1 MKRSLFLLSIL
12 LLALL
17 CFYACTTVSPSFPPS
32 VDYTDGRSVMREIE
46 VVRGLMSEKP
56 LDGLL
61 RAKRLTL
68 YTESTDE
75 INTLYQDAQS
85 AVEKLFFKAVE
96 NGTWDEALKI
106 FRSLT
111 ALGYTPAQWNEQ
123 KLLSAQRNQWKE
135 KKFDALIQNT
145 ARLSDG
151 VNDAPSLETVRK
163 MMKGTVTVWVDR
175 GMTIEKGLGRADRMI
190 GSGFFIDANGYL
202 ITNYHVIQSE
212 VDPEYE
218 GFSRVYI
225 KRAENPTVRIPA
237 KVVGWDTTFDLALLK
252 TEINPEVYFQLG
264 SSEDLNIGS
273 RIYAIGS
280 PAGLEQ
286 TLTSGIVSAQ
296 NRRLL
301 SLGSVLQIDA
311 PVNHGSSGGPIID
324 EAGRVQAI
332 VFAGLERNEGLNFAI
347 PVELLRLILPQLYA
361 GGEIVHAWMSCYG
374 VSVKESPQ
382 QAAGTELVYAV
393 PGSSASVIPA
403 GAVITHLNERAVSS
417 LEALQA
423 ALMRLS
429 AGTIVKVSGYA
440 PLHTPAA
447 NAARATGSDIA
458 ANVSIAPDAIGSST
472 GNTENANVSS
482 DHSAGDTTNISTG
495 DTAGTTSDA
504 ADNMGRAERSEHCW
518 EKTRQDWYVQLEA
531 RPKQPAELVYRKDS
545 RARAMLPVYGM
556 YLENAGGK
564 KSFRITEVIP
574 GSYADETGF
583 SAGDYLEIHK
593 MEVQKA
599 EEVLFTRIYTK
610 RRKSAYLDTFMD
622 IWAYLDN
629 PSYF

>member
-1 MKRSLFLLSIL
+1 MRLGRFSYNISALIVLLVT
-12 LLALL
+12 
-17 CFYACTTVSPSFPPS
+17 FGACTSVTPSFSQS
-32 VDYTDGRSVMREIE
+32 VNYADGRSVTREIE
-46 VVRGLMSEKP
+46 AVRGLIAEKP
-56 LDGLL
+56 LEALL

-68 YTESTDE
+68 YTERTDE
-75 INTLYQDAQS
+75 INTLYQDSKS
-85 AVEKLFFKAVE
+85 AVEELFFKAVE

-111 ALGYTPAQWNEQ
+111 VLGHTPAQWSEQ
-123 KLLSAQRNQWKE
+123 KLIAAQRDKWKE
-135 KKFDALIQNT
+135 KKFDALIQDT
-145 ARLSDG
+145 ARLSGG
-151 VNDAPSLETVRK
+151 VHDAPSLETVRK

-252 TEINPEVYFQLG
+252 MEINPEVYFQLG

-361 GGEIVHAWMSCYG
+361 GGETVHAWMSCYG

-382 QAAGTELVYAV
+382 QTAGTELVYAV

-403 GAVITHLNERAVSS
+403 GAVITHLNGRAVPS

-423 ALMRLS
+423 ELMRLS

-440 PLHTPAA
+440 PLHT
-447 NAARATGSDIA
+447 
-458 ANVSIAPDAIGSST
+458 SST
-472 GNTENANVSS
+472 NDARPSGSGADTTGTTGNANVSTAPDS
-482 DHSAGDTTNISTG
+482 IGSSGNSAVGTAHISTG
-495 DTAGTTSDA
+495 DTAGATSDA
-504 ADNMGRAERSEHCW
+504 ADNMGGAERKEHRW
-518 EKTRQDWYVQLEA
+518 EKTRQDWYVQLET
-531 RPKQPAELVYRKDS
+531 RPEQPAELVYRKDS

-556 YLENAGGK
+556 YLESAGGK

-599 EEVLFTRIYTK
+599 EEALFTRIYTK

>member
-1 MKRSLFLLSIL
+1 MKRPLFLLSVL
-12 LLALL
+12 LIALL
-17 CFYACTTVSPSFPPS
+17 CFYSCTTVTPSFPPS
-32 VDYTDGRSVMREIE
+32 IDYTDSRSVTREMEAVRSLIE
-46 VVRGLMSEKP
+46 EKP
-56 LDGLL
+56 LDALL
-61 RAKRLTL
+61 RVKRLIL
-68 YTESTDE
+68 YTENTGE
-75 INTLYQDAQS
+75 TNTLYQEVKS
-85 AVEKLFFKAVE
+85 SVEKLFLQTIE
-96 NGTWDEALKI
+96 NDKWEEALKI

-111 ALGYTPAQWNEQ
+111 ALGHPPAQWSEQ
-123 KLLSAQRNQWKE
+123 KLMSAQRNKWKE
-135 KKFDALIQNT
+135 KKFDALVQGT
-145 ARLSDG
+145 AGLSDG

-225 KRAENPTVRIPA
+225 KRAENPTVRMPA

-264 SSEDLNIGS
+264 SSEDLNIGTK
-273 RIYAIGS
+273 IYAIGS

-361 GGEIVHAWMSCYG
+361 GGETVHAWMSCYG

-393 PGSSASVIPA
+393 PGSSASAIPA
-403 GAVITHLNERAVSS
+403 GALITHLNGKAVPG
-417 LEALQA
+417 LEPLQA
-423 ALMRLS
+423 ELMRLS
-429 AGTIVKVSGYA
+429 AGTIVKLSGYA
-440 PLHTPAA
+440 PMSAPITNEAYA
-447 NAARATGSDIA
+447 SGSDA
-458 ANVSIAPDAIGSST
+458 DTNSSADNAMKRT
-472 GNTENANVSS
+472 GE
-482 DHSAGDTTNISTG
+482 
-495 DTAGTTSDA
+495 A
-504 ADNMGRAERSEHCW
+504 ADSGVETQQRERSW
-518 EKTRQDWYVQLEA
+518 DKIRQDWYVQLEV

-545 RARAMLPVYGM
+545 RARAMLPLYGI
-556 YLENAGGK
+556 YLESAGGK
-564 KSFRITEVIP
+564 KSFRITDVVP

-583 SAGDYLEIHK
+583 SAGDYLEIRT
-593 MEVQKA
+593 MEIQKA
-599 EEVLFTRIYTK
+599 QEAVYTQIYTK
-610 RRKSAYLDTFMD
+610 RRKSAYLDTFID

>member
-1 MKRSLFLLSIL
+1 MRLGRFLYNISALIVL
-12 LLALL
+12 LVT
-17 CFYACTTVSPSFPPS
+17 FGACTSVTPSFSQS
-32 VDYTDGRSVMREIE
+32 VNYADGRSVTREIE
-46 VVRGLMSEKP
+46 AVRGLIAEKP
-56 LDGLL
+56 LDALL

-68 YTESTDE
+68 YTERTDE
-75 INTLYQDAQS
+75 INTLYQDSKS
-85 AVEKLFFKAVE
+85 AVEEVFFKAVE

-111 ALGYTPAQWNEQ
+111 VLGHTPAQWSEQ
-123 KLLSAQRNQWKE
+123 KLIAAQRDKWKE
-135 KKFDALIQNT
+135 KKFDALIQDT
-145 ARLSDG
+145 ARLSGG
-151 VNDAPSLETVRK
+151 VHDAPSLETVRK

-361 GGEIVHAWMSCYG
+361 GGETVHAWMSCYG

-403 GAVITHLNERAVSS
+403 GAVITHLNGRAVPC

-423 ALMRLS
+423 ELMRLS

-440 PLHTPAA
+440 PLHTSST
-447 NAARATGSDIA
+447 NDARPSGSGADTAGTTGN
-458 ANVSIAPDAIGSST
+458 ANVSTAPDAIGSS
-472 GNTENANVSS
+472 GN
-482 DHSAGDTTNISTG
+482 SAVGTAHISTG
-495 DTAGTTSDA
+495 DTAGATSDA
-504 ADNMGRAERSEHCW
+504 ADNMGGAERKEHRW

-531 RPKQPAELVYRKDS
+531 RPEQPAELVYRKDS
-545 RARAMLPVYGM
+545 RARAMLPAYGM
-556 YLENAGGK
+556 YLESAGGK

-599 EEVLFTRIYTK
+599 EEALFTRIYTK

>member
-1 MKRSLFLLSIL
+1 MRLSRFSCNIS
-12 LLALL
+12 ALIVL
-17 CFYACTTVSPSFPPS
+17 VVTFGACTSVTPSFS
-32 VDYTDGRSVMREIE
+32 QNVDYTDGRSVTREIE
-46 VVRGLMSEKP
+46 AVRALIAEKP
-56 LDGLL
+56 LDALL

-68 YTESTDE
+68 YTESTGE
-75 INTLYQDAQS
+75 TNTLYQDSKS
-85 AVEKLFFKAVE
+85 AVEKLFFKDVE
-96 NGTWDEALKI
+96 NGEWEDALKL
-106 FRSLT
+106 FHSLT
-111 ALGYTPAQWNEQ
+111 ALGEAPAQWSEQ
-123 KLLSAQRNQWKE
+123 KLIAAQRDKWKE
-135 KKFDALIQNT
+135 KKFDALIQDT
-145 ARLSDG
+145 ARLSGG
-151 VNDAPSLETVRK
+151 VHDAPSLETVRK

-175 GMTIEKGLGRADRMI
+175 GMTIEKGLGMADRMI
-190 GSGFFIDANGYL
+190 GSGFFIDANGYV

-237 KVVGWDTTFDLALLK
+237 KVVGWDTIFDLALLK
-252 TEINPEVYFQLG
+252 TEIDPEVYFQLG

-361 GGEIVHAWMSCYG
+361 GGETVHAWMSSYG

-382 QAAGTELVYAV
+382 QEAGTELVYAV

-403 GAVITHLNERAVSS
+403 GSVITHLNGRKVPN

-423 ALMRLS
+423 ELMRLA

-440 PLHTPAA
+440 PLHTSST
-447 NAARATGSDIA
+447 NDARSSGLGTDEAGNTGN
-458 ANVSIAPDAIGSST
+458 ANVST
-472 GNTENANVSS
+472 GNT
-482 DHSAGDTTNISTG
+482 AGV
-495 DTAGTTSDA
+495 TSDA
-504 ADNMGRAERSEHCW
+504 VGNIGGAEQREHRW
-518 EKTRQDWYVQLEA
+518 EKIRQDWYVQLEA
-531 RPKQPAELVYRKDS
+531 RPKQPAELVYQKDS
-545 RARAMLPVYGM
+545 KARSMLPVYGI
-556 YLENAGGK
+556 YLESAGGK

-593 MEVQKA
+593 MEVQKD
-599 EEVLFTRIYTK
+599 EEALFTRIYTK
-610 RRKSAYLDTFMD
+610 RRKSAYLDTFID